1 MHGLTGG
8 DWKRTGNSPAPRQ
21 SPTLLDQ
28 YWRRDLCRS
37 RAVHGLGDRADRCR
51 AGVRQMPQFRGL
63 AGRMVPCWSDLL
75 ISIPIVLA
83 LARFRLERNQVDIV
97 SLLSTGIE

>member
-1 MHGLTGG
+1 
-8 DWKRTGNSPAPRQ
+8 
-21 SPTLLDQ
+21 
-28 YWRRDLCRS
+28 
-37 RAVHGLGDRADRCR
+37 
-51 AGVRQMPQFRGL
+51 MPQFRGL

-83 LARFRLERNQVDIV
+83 LAGFRLERNQVDIV